1 MKSPLRFAVVLSCA
15 AAILSAAPVD
25 DTLALGRKALANDG
39 VATASRLAHEALT
52 EAPTSAAAHEFAGEV
67 LFRRG
72 DFDPAEAEF
81 RAALKI
87 DPNFAWA
94 WWGLSRLA
102 DCMSLH
108 KTALLDIRQ
117 AYELNRRDL
126 RIFRDWAL
134 HLEGQQHIDALQK
147 YAAALDP
154 IRDADELSALREH
167 IQFDQAVNGRD
178 VLRLASAYQQTEVPI
193 DALVVNRIRA
203 YGVDVSINGH
213 PVKLVLDTGASGI
226 LLSHAGAAAAGLTR
240 LATAT
245 IRGFGNNTRPTGGF
259 RGLAEHVRIGP
270 LEYRD
275 AIVNVA
281 DRDIPDVED
290 GLIGADVFSD
300 FLVTIDF
307 AARRLLLKPFPNY
320 RPGDTDPYDAA
331 VTRETRG
338 FTRVYRFGHMLL
350 LPARVSGSRE
360 VHFVL
365 DTGAART
372 LISYDLAEE
381 VSKLKTDGRT
391 GLQGLSGKV
400 ADVYQ
405 TGDLM
410 LEFAGFSQRNLGMTS
425 IDLWEQ
431 SRRLGTE
438 ISGFLGLP
446 VLSLFRLTLDYRD
459 GLVKF
464 ERPTP

>member
-1 MKSPLRFAVVLSCA
+1 MNLRAIPAIALVGA
-15 AAILSAAPVD
+15 AAILSGAPVD

-39 VATASRLAHEALT
+39 VATAWKLAQQALT
-52 EAPTSAAAHEFAGEV
+52 EAPASPATHEFSGEV

-72 DFDPAEAEF
+72 DFVQAEAEF

-87 DPNFAWA
+87 DRDFALA
-94 WWGLSRLA
+94 WWGLARVA
-102 DCMSLH
+102 DCTSLH
-108 KTALLDIRQ
+108 KSALQDIRQ
-117 AYELNRRDL
+117 AYELNPRDP

-134 HLEGQQHIDALQK
+134 HLEGQQHIDALEK
-147 YAAALDP
+147 YAAALNP
-154 IRDADELSALREH
+154 TRDAGELVALREH
-167 IQFDQAVNGRD
+167 IQFDQALKGRD
-178 VLRLASAYQQTEVPI
+178 VLRLASPYQQTEIPL
-193 DALVVNRIRA
+193 DALVVNRMRSF
-203 YGVDVSINGH
+203 GLDVDINGH

-226 LLSHAGAAAAGLTR
+226 LLSRGAAAAAGLTR
-240 LATAT
+240 VATAT
-245 IRGFGNNTRPTGGF
+245 IRGFGNNARPTGGY
-259 RGLAEHVRIGP
+259 RGLADHLRIGAV
-270 LEYRD
+270 EYRD

-307 AARRLLLKPFPNY
+307 AARALRLTPFPNY
-320 RPGDTDPYDAA
+320 RPGNPDPYDAA
-331 VTRETRG
+331 VTPETRG

-350 LPARVSGSRE
+350 LPTRVSGSRE

-381 VSKLKTDGRT
+381 VSKLNRDGRT

-405 TGDLM
+405 TGNLM
-410 LEFAGFSQRNLGMTS
+410 LEFAGFSQKNLGMTS

-446 VLSLFRLTLDYRD
+446 VLSLFRLTIDYRD
-459 GLVKF
+459 GLLNF
-464 ERPTP
+464 DRPAP